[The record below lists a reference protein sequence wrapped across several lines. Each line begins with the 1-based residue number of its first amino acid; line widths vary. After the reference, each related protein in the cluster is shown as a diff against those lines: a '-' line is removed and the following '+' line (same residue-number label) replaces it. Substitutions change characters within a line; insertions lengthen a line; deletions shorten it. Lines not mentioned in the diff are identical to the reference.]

1 MLLKSLKYLV
11 SLLISIYLF
20 KNISKEIFINVD
32 KVKVLLNSPSLL
44 ILIIILFIPI
54 FYLLTKKLI
63 FLVKDIKI
71 IGFKESFSATL
82 IAYTYNLFLPAKS
95 GDLFRHKF
103 LGLEISFKNFLNINI
118 IEKIISLLV
127 LVLFVLIGFY
137 STNIDTYHIFGLN
150 NLFVYL
156 ILIFLI
162 ILITIFLLNLS
173 KQNKKF
179 FFLKLFIFDFFIWL
193 LQFLQIFFIIKV
205 LNININLFE
214 TIFIFGIS
222 IIIGLVPISIGGF
235 GVRDYIIFLFFSNLA
250 LEADLFSV
258 LLLFN
263 LRYILPVIVSLFFSF
278 INIYN
283 TKN

>member
-11 SLLISIYLF
+11 SLFISIYLF
-20 KNISKEIFINVD
+20 KNISKEILINTD
-32 KVKVLLNSPSLL
+32 KVKVILDFPSLL

-63 FLVKDIKI
+63 FLVNDIKKI
-71 IGFKESFSATL
+71 NFYESFSATL

-103 LGLEISFKNFLNINI
+103 LDLEISFKNFLNINI
-118 IEKIISLLV
+118 LEKIISLLV
-127 LVLFVLIGFY
+127 LVLFVLISFF
-137 STNIDTYHIFGLN
+137 SSNIDTYNILGFN
-150 NLFVYL
+150 KLFVYL
-156 ILIFLI
+156 TLIFLI
-162 ILITIFLLNLS
+162 IVILIFLLNKL
-173 KQNKKF
+173 KKNKNL
-179 FFLKLFIFDFFIWL
+179 FFLKLFFFDFTIWL
-193 LQFLQIFFIIKV
+193 VQFLQIFLIIKI

-222 IIIGLVPISIGGF
+222 IIIGLIPISIGGF
-235 GVRDYIIFLFFSNLA
+235 GVRDYIIFLFFSNLG
-250 LEADLFSV
+250 LEADLFTV

-263 LRYILPVIVSLFFSF
+263 MRYLLPVIVSLFFSF

-283 TKN
+283 IKN